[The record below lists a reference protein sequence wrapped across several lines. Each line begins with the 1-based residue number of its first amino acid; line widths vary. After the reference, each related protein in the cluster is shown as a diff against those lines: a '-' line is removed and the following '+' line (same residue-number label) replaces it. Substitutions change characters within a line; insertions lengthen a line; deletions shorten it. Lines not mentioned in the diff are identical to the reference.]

1 MLSCFLLIINS
12 EDNIMI
18 QVYSNNP
25 TAILAGGDLPF
36 TGFKSRKGCSTTLNS
51 GGVAL
56 NTPGVYMIVANF
68 SYEATAAGDIT
79 VTQRVNGVVSNVD
92 LATASADAAGIV
104 NLTIP
109 SLVTV
114 DRECCSCGNSAM
126 VSYQVNAAGTLVSAN
141 ATVTKIV

>member
-1 MLSCFLLIINS
+1 MLSCFLLFINL
-12 EDNIMI
+12 EDNMI

-36 TGFKSRKGCSTTLNS
+36 AGFKSRKGCTTTLNS
-51 GGVAL
+51 GGIAL
-56 NTPGVYMIVANF
+56 NRAGVYMIVANF
-68 SYEATAAGDIT
+68 SFEATAAGDVT
-79 VTQRVNGVVSNVD
+79 VSLRDSGMISDVD
-92 LATASADAAGIV
+92 IATASADAAGIV

-114 DRECCSCGNSAM
+114 RDDDCCCGNFKLIG
-126 VSYQVNAAGTLVSAN
+126 YTVNVAGTLVSSN